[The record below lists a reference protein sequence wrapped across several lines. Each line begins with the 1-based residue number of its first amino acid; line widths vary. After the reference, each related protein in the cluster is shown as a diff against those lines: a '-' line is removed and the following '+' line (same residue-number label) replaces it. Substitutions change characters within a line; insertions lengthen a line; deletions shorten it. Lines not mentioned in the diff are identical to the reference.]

1 VDDAVTRQSAA
12 ARATATAITA
22 APAAT
27 VITAAQAA
35 RVITAVLVD
44 DHEVVSEGVR
54 SWCAAADPP
63 IALIEAGA
71 RLATVWTGPGREA
84 DVVIMDLQLTG
95 GAQEFGELR
104 RLTQAGRRVV
114 VYTGDGSR
122 ATAVK
127 CIGLG
132 ALAYV
137 AKSEGRGHLVAAVRA
152 AAEGR
157 AYTPPSLSGAIAA
170 DDAADRPRLAPM
182 ELEALRA
189 WFASSSKGLAAAMLG
204 ISPRTVDTYI
214 ERVRVK
220 YAAVGRDAP
229 TKSALVA
236 RALEDGLV
244 TLDELGSR

>member
-1 VDDAVTRQSAA
+1 MGSGSVDDAVTRGVPGEG
-12 ARATATAITA
+12 TA
-22 APAAT
+22 APP
-27 VITAAQAA
+27 TAL
-35 RVITAVLVD
+35 ITAVLVD
-44 DHEVVSEGVR
+44 DHEVVTAGVR

-63 IALIEAGA
+63 IDVIEAGA
-71 RLATVWTGPGREA
+71 RLAAAWTGPGATA
-84 DVVIMDLQLTG
+84 DVVIMDLQLSG
-95 GAQEFGELR
+95 GAQEFGDLR
-104 RLTQAGRRVV
+104 RLAQAGRRVV
-114 VYTGDGSR
+114 VYTGDGRR

-132 ALAYV
+132 ALAFV
-137 AKSEGRGHLVAAVRA
+137 AKSEGRAHLVAAVHA
-152 AAEGR
+152 AAAGR

-214 ERVRVK
+214 ERVRIK
-220 YAAVGRDAP
+220 YAAVGREAP

-244 TLDELGSR
+244 TLDDLGR

>member
-1 VDDAVTRQSAA
+1 MGTGSVGDAIDRRSAVTNGPGSRPPG
-12 ARATATAITA
+12 TA
-22 APAAT
+22 
-27 VITAAQAA
+27 
-35 RVITAVLVD
+35 ITAVLVD
-44 DHEVVSEGVR
+44 DHEVVSAGVR
-54 SWCAAADPP
+54 SWCAAAEPP
-63 IALIEAGA
+63 IELIGAGD
-71 RLATVWTGPGREA
+71 RMATAWTGRGRDA
-84 DVVIMDLQLTG
+84 DVVVMDLQLSG
-95 GAQEFGELR
+95 GLQEFGELR

-114 VYTGDGSR
+114 VYSGDDSR
-122 ATAVK
+122 PTAIK

-137 AKSEGRGHLVAAVRA
+137 AKSEGRAHLVGAIVA
-152 AAEGR
+152 AADGR
-157 AYTPPSLSGAIAA
+157 PYTPPSLSGAIAA

-189 WFASSSKGLAAAMLG
+189 WFASSSKGMAGSMLG

-244 TLDELGSR
+244 TLEELGRG

>member
-1 VDDAVTRQSAA
+1 MGSGSVDDAVTRGVPGEG
-12 ARATATAITA
+12 TA
-22 APAAT
+22 APP
-27 VITAAQAA
+27 TAL
-35 RVITAVLVD
+35 ITAVLVD
-44 DHEVVSEGVR
+44 DHEVVTAGVR

-63 IALIEAGA
+63 IDVIEAGA
-71 RLATVWTGPGREA
+71 RLAAAWTGPGATA
-84 DVVIMDLQLTG
+84 DVVIMDLQLSG
-95 GAQEFGELR
+95 GAQEFGDLR
-104 RLTQAGRRVV
+104 RLAQAGRRVV
-114 VYTGDGSR
+114 VYTGDGR
-122 ATAVK
+122 RTTAVK

-132 ALAYV
+132 ALAFV
-137 AKSEGRGHLVAAVRA
+137 AKSEGRAHLVAAVHA
-152 AAEGR
+152 AAAGR

-214 ERVRVK
+214 ERVRIK
-220 YAAVGRDAP
+220 YAAVGREAP

-244 TLDELGSR
+244 TLDDLGR

>member
-1 VDDAVTRQSAA
+1 MGASSLDDAVTRRPAAEGQVAAPEAA
-12 ARATATAITA
+12 A
-22 APAAT
+22 
-27 VITAAQAA
+27 
-35 RVITAVLVD
+35 ITAVLVD
-44 DHEVVSEGVR
+44 DHEVVTEGVR
-54 SWCAAADPP
+54 SWCASADPP
-63 IALIEAGA
+63 IDLIEAGA
-71 RLATVWTGPGREA
+71 RLGAVWTGPGRDA

-114 VYTGDGSR
+114 VYTGDGNR

-152 AAEGR
+152 AAAGR

-170 DDAADRPRLAPM
+170 DDGAGRPRLAPM

-220 YAAVGRDAP
+220 YAAVGREAP

-244 TLDELGSR
+244 TLEELGGP

>member
-1 VDDAVTRQSAA
+1 MDSGAVEHVLTAGAEDGGAA
-12 ARATATAITA
+12 AGDATA
-22 APAAT
+22 
-27 VITAAQAA
+27 V
-35 RVITAVLVD
+35 TAVLID
-44 DHEVVSEGVR
+44 DHEVVTEGVR
-54 SWCAAADPP
+54 AWCAAADPP
-63 IALIEAGA
+63 ILLIESGD
-71 RLATVWTGPGREA
+71 RVATAWTGPGAGA
-84 DVVIMDLQLTG
+84 DVVIMDLHLTS

-104 RLTQAGRRVV
+104 SLAKVGRRIV
-114 VYTGDGSR
+114 VYTGDSSR

-132 ALAYV
+132 ALAFV
-137 AKSEGRGHLVAAVRA
+137 AKSEGRAHLVAAIHA
-152 AAEGR
+152 AAAGR
-157 AYTPPSLSGAIAA
+157 PYTPPSLSGAIAA

-189 WFASSSKGLAAAMLG
+189 WFASSSKGMAAAMLG

-214 ERVRVK
+214 ERVRIK

-244 TLDELGSR
+244 TLEELGR

>member
-1 VDDAVTRQSAA
+1 MGSDAVEDAVTAA
-12 ARATATAITA
+12 AADDGAVPRAATAATA
-22 APAAT
+22 
-27 VITAAQAA
+27 V
-35 RVITAVLVD
+35 TAVLID

-63 IALIEAGA
+63 IMLIEAGDRVA
-71 RLATVWTGPGREA
+71 AAWAGPGAGA
-84 DVVIMDLQLTG
+84 DVVIMDLHLAS

-104 RLTQAGRRVV
+104 RLVQAGRRVV

-122 ATAVK
+122 TTAVK

-132 ALAYV
+132 ALAFV
-137 AKSEGRGHLVAAVRA
+137 AKSEGRAHLVAAVHA
-152 AAEGR
+152 AAAGR

-182 ELEALRA
+182 ELAALRA
-189 WFASSSKGLAAAMLG
+189 WFASSSKGMAAAMLG

-214 ERVRVK
+214 ERVRIK
-220 YAAVGRDAP
+220 YAAVGREAP

-244 TLDELGSR
+244 TLAELGR

>member
-1 VDDAVTRQSAA
+1 MGASSVDDAVSPGPVTER
-12 ARATATAITA
+12 TA
-22 APAAT
+22 ASA
-27 VITAAQAA
+27 V
-35 RVITAVLVD
+35 TAVLVD
-44 DHEVVSEGVR
+44 DHEVVTEGVR
-54 SWCAAADPP
+54 SWCAATDPP
-63 IALIEAGA
+63 IELIAAGTRMA
-71 RLATVWTGPGREA
+71 AVWTGRGRDA

-137 AKSEGRGHLVAAVRA
+137 AKSEGRAHLVAAVRA
-152 AAEGR
+152 AADGR

-170 DDAADRPRLAPM
+170 DDSAGRPRLAPM
-182 ELEALRA
+182 EIEALRA
-189 WFASSSKGLAAAMLG
+189 WFASSSKGMAAAVLG

-220 YAAVGRDAP
+220 YAAVGREAP

-244 TLDELGSR
+244 TLEELGRGKVDR